1 LKYSYS
7 PFGKSKILYTNF
19 TSEALFLYKP
29 LFSDHYQMDFERLID
44 MKGRI
49 YDTVFMR
56 FLSPDAF
63 IQDIY
68 HIQNLNRYSY
78 ALNNPFKFKD
88 PSGFSWKSFWKA
100 ITNFKVIAAIA
111 MGVATAGL
119 ASAVIPVI
127 TAGATSIGLTSSI
140 AASAI
145 SGAVIGSAG
154 AFGSSMV
161 LTNGNFEQS
170 FNAAMKGALVGGFS
184 AGFTSPVKQGLF
196 NGNAL
201 KTFGGQLTYQG
212 IGNVLQKKKFTEGME
227 LSIFS
232 FAAANAYK
240 SLVGYEVTIESGGEA
255 VQKGFNSPPVKDA
268 NNIGIQ
274 GKAVDPKSLFNE
286 GGAVSRIANKIGGIN
301 AISGL
306 HDTFQI
312 NSPGASRDLLNIP
325 GMPVAAYFTYFGLYN
340 KIQCPLC

>member
-1 LKYSYS
+1 
-7 PFGKSKILYTNF
+7 
-19 TSEALFLYKP
+19 
-29 LFSDHYQMDFERLID
+29 

-88 PSGFSWKSFWKA
+88 PSGFSWKSFWKT

-111 MGVATAGL
+111 VGVATAGL
-119 ASAVIPVI
+119 ASAVIAPVLL
-127 TAGATSIGLTSSI
+127 AGAASIGLTSSI
-140 AASAI
+140 ATSVI
-145 SGAVIGSAG
+145 SGAVIGSAS

-161 LTNGNFEQS
+161 LTNGNLEQS
-170 FNAAMKGALVGGFS
+170 FNAALKGALTGGFT
-184 AGFTSPVKQGLF
+184 AGLTTTVNQYAPGLF

-201 KTFGGQLTYQG
+201 KTFGGELTYQG
-212 IGNVLQKKKFTEGME
+212 IGNVLQKKKFTDGME

-255 VQKGFNSPPVKDA
+255 VQKGYNTPPVKGA

-274 GKAVDPKSLFNE
+274 GKAVNPKSLFNE
-286 GGAVSRIANKIGGIN
+286 GGVVSRIANKIGGIN
-301 AISGL
+301 AVSGL

-312 NSPGASRDLLNIP
+312 NLPGASRDLLNIA

-340 KIQCPLC
+340 QIQCPLC

>member
-1 LKYSYS
+1 
-7 PFGKSKILYTNF
+7 
-19 TSEALFLYKP
+19 
-29 LFSDHYQMDFERLID
+29 
-44 MKGRI
+44 
-49 YDTVFMR
+49 
-56 FLSPDAF
+56 
-63 IQDIY
+63 
-68 HIQNLNRYSY
+68 
-78 ALNNPFKFKD
+78 
-88 PSGFSWKSFWKA
+88 
-100 ITNFKVIAAIA
+100 
-111 MGVATAGL
+111 
-119 ASAVIPVI
+119 
-127 TAGATSIGLTSSI
+127 
-140 AASAI
+140 
-145 SGAVIGSAG
+145 
-154 AFGSSMV
+154 
-161 LTNGNFEQS
+161 
-170 FNAAMKGALVGGFS
+170 MKGALVGGFS

-312 NSPGASRDLLNIP
+312 NLPGASRDLLNIP